1 MSTFEGVMIDIALGL
16 GGTLEHTHPVQ
27 GASCAGT
34 PNYGPGKDSKHSS
47 RDDRGSNRKPG
58 KVTWDMPQ
66 VPKCHMA
73 QSVMFDNSYY

>member
-16 GGTLEHTHPVQ
+16 GGTSEHTHTHIPYVQ

-47 RDDRGSNRKPG
+47 RDDRGSNRKPD

-66 VPKCHMA
+66 VPKVPHGTVCN
-73 QSVMFDNSYY
+73 V